1 MKFCMVCWNVQ
12 LSPANDTGIYAPRRM
27 SISFLN
33 GHRYR
38 SRHVWEWSQC
48 FLLGLRASVT
58 CHTALE
64 VKAGSW
70 IPLVVVAVV

>member
-1 MKFCMVCWNVQ
+1 M
-12 LSPANDTGIYAPRRM
+12 DIGI
-27 SISFLN
+27 
-33 GHRYR
+33 GVD
-38 SRHVWEWSQC
+38 VWEWSQC